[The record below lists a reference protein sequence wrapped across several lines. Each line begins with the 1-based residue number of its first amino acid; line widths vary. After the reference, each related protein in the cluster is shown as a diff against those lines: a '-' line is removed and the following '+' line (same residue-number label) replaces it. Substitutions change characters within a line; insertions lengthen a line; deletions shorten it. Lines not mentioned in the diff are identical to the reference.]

1 MQEQVPIGCRELS
14 LRHLQR
20 EKRLVMFMSDVADIH
35 VEATNFPFSFDPCSM
50 KIRVDRPV
58 VEREI
63 RPNRNCFYRVVGI
76 TALRN
81 FLDIPNVDADD
92 LVWVKSCHYALI
104 HDDFCANT

>member
-1 MQEQVPIGCRELS
+1 
-14 LRHLQR
+14 
-20 EKRLVMFMSDVADIH
+20 
-35 VEATNFPFSFDPCSM
+35 
-50 KIRVDRPV
+50 
-58 VEREI
+58 
-63 RPNRNCFYRVVGI
+63 VVGI